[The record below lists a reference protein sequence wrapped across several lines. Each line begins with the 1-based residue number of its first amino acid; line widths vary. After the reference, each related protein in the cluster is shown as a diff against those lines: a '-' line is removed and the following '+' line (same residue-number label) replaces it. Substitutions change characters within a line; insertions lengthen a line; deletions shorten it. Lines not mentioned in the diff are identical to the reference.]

1 MTIANGQPVEA
12 NDLNNLNG
20 ADMENVRSD
29 NERLPGGVL
38 VHFQLAGLV
47 ASTPPRCSKRV
58 LVIPVDMYVDSL
70 ALQTTPGTAA
80 STISVEVTGDG
91 ALPNFSMRL
100 EGVLSSTLVK
110 KHTRL
115 LYDNTLTAK
124 PGVDPA
130 LTSRVMR
137 LLPKGS
143 TITITVST
151 TNVLA
156 TMEAQ
161 VTLCGRSN
169 FSRELT

>member
-1 MTIANGQPVEA
+1 MTIANGQPVIAAE
-12 NDLNNLNG
+12 LNNLNG
-20 ADMENVRSD
+20 ADMENLRGD
-29 NERLPGGVL
+29 NERSPGGVL
-38 VHFQLAGLV
+38 FHCQFPGLV
-47 ASTPPRCSKRV
+47 ASTPARRSKRV

-70 ALQTTPGTAA
+70 AVQTTPGTAA

-91 ALPNFSMRL
+91 ALPNFAMRL

-110 KHTRL
+110 KHPRL
-115 LYDNTLTAK
+115 LFDNNLSAK

-151 TNVLA
+151 TNAVA
-156 TMEAQ
+156 TMECQ
-161 VTLCGRSN
+161 VTLCGRSY
-169 FSRELT
+169 FARELT